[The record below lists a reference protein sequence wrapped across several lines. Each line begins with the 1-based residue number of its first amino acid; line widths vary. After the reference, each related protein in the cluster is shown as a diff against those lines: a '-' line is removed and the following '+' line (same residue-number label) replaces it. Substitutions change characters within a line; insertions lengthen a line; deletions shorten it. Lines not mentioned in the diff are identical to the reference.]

1 MAASI
6 TAVLRFFLV
15 TRQVPDALYIE
26 MIFLKNFSS
35 SAYNNFET
43 EEFFVEVMLHFQKT
57 LNAKKWEGIVMNQA
71 FHPFKLVHKETGKC
85 FYDGVINTSREN
97 EIKLLIPLIPRN
109 KFTVY

>member
-1 MAASI
+1 
-6 TAVLRFFLV
+6 
-15 TRQVPDALYIE
+15 
-26 MIFLKNFSS
+26 
-35 SAYNNFET
+35 
-43 EEFFVEVMLHFQKT
+43 
-57 LNAKKWEGIVMNQA
+57 MNQA